1 MKKVLPFLFLLLFSQ
16 DLLSQEII
24 TALPDTISH
33 WKKQHKLGI
42 DINQISFVNWNA
54 GGTNSISGL
63 LKGDI
68 KRIYQYKNTKWH
80 NELLFR
86 YGINKQDGL
95 RIRKTDDALVLNSTF
110 GFRTDTISNWFYSA
124 KFNFNTQFTNGYQYP
139 NTDKAISSFFAPAYL
154 FLGAGAEY
162 INKEQNLK
170 IYLSPLTQKSTFVLD
185 SDLSNEGAFGVQ
197 KGKKYRNEI
206 GFLVSAYHKDE
217 VFRNVFIEN
226 RASFYSDY
234 LNNFGNIDVNWQ
246 IQVDMV
252 VNKYLTAN
260 VSTHL
265 VYDDDV
271 KAKEEIDGVL
281 QTVGPKLQIKQ
292 MIGVGLVYV
301 F

>member
-16 DLLSQEII
+16 NLLSQEII

-124 KFNFNTQFTNGYQYP
+124 KFNFNTQLTNGYQYP
-139 NTDKAISSFFAPAYL
+139 NTNKAISSFFAPAYL

-185 SDLSNEGAFGVQ
+185 TDLSNEGAFGVQ

-226 RASFYSDY
+226 RANLYSDY
-234 LNNFGNIDVNWQ
+234 LNNFGNIDINWQ

-260 VSTHL
+260 VGTHL

-281 QTVGPKLQIKQ
+281 QTVGPKLQVKQ
-292 MIGVGLVYV
+292 IIGIGLTYV